1 MLFYGIMIGLGIILL
16 IIISLLLTNGY
27 KLKSLD
33 IKIEEAEKNA
43 AEILKEKYD
52 LLVSVDSIMKS
63 KDKEDL
69 FLNLDSIDLSKLSN
83 LELNKE
89 LSKYDKTIVEL
100 TDYNKEIVYD
110 ENEEKIFENLIKSN
124 INRLAVEKYYNDNVT
139 KFNKLLSKFP
149 SSIIAKFKKY
159 SKKELFENEKEEIFE
174 ILKK

>member
-110 ENEEKIFENLIKSN
+110 ENEEQIFENLIKSN

>member
-1 MLFYGIMIGLGIILL
+1 MLFYIIMISLGIILL

-43 AEILKEKYD
+43 SEILKEKYD

-69 FLNLDSIDLSKLSN
+69 FLNLETIDINALNN

-89 LSKYDKTIVEL
+89 LSKFDKVILEL

-110 ENEEKIFENLIKSN
+110 ENESQIFENLVKSN
-124 INRLAVEKYYNDNVT
+124 INRLAIERYYNDNVI
-139 KFNKLLSKFP
+139 KYNKLLNKFP